1 MAGSSAPLSGA
12 KLSVRVTTTS
22 TGKLLPR
29 VTWRRGCWSGL
40 AVSETPATV
49 RFSGGVEG
57 NPMVT
62 GKLLEVLAPAA
73 SFTVTTMVA
82 GPAAVGVPEIAPAA
96 DMLRPAGSPLA
107 LKVSG
112 AVPPDAAK
120 LAEYAVPTV
129 PMGAEAVVIA
139 SGAGA
144 MVTGEGRLAG
154 AMLVP
159 AASVTL
165 TITVKLPAFVGVPL
179 MAPAAVAVTP
189 SGRPVTVRLYGGTP
203 PDAVRLAE

>member
-22 TGKLLPR
+22 
-29 VTWRRGCWSGL
+29 
-40 AVSETPATV
+40 
-49 RFSGGVEG
+49 
-57 NPMVT
+57 T

-112 AVPPDAAK
+112 AVPHDAAK
-120 LAEYAVPTV
+120 LAEYAAPTV
-129 PMGAEAVVIA
+129 PLGADAVVIA
-139 SGAGA
+139 SGGA
-144 MVTGEGRLAG
+144 MVT
-154 AMLVP
+154 M
-159 AASVTL
+159 
-165 TITVKLPAFVGVPL
+165 
-179 MAPAAVAVTP
+179 
-189 SGRPVTVRLYGGTP
+189 
-203 PDAVRLAE
+203 

>member
-1 MAGSSAPLSGA
+1 MVGSSAPMSGA

-40 AVSETPATV
+40 AVSEMPAILK
-49 RFSGGVEG
+49 FSGGAEG
-57 NPMVT
+57 SPMVT
-62 GKLLEVLAPAA
+62 GKLLEVLAPEA

-82 GPAAVGVPEIAPAA
+82 GPGAVGVPEMAPAA

-107 LKVSG
+107 LKVSA

-120 LAEYAVPTV
+120 LAEYAVPAV
-129 PMGAEAVVIA
+129 PLGAEAGVIA

-144 MVTGEGRLAG
+144 MEIGR
-154 AMLVP
+154 
-159 AASVTL
+159 ASCRERV
-165 TITVKLPAFVGVPL
+165 
-179 MAPAAVAVTP
+179 
-189 SGRPVTVRLYGGTP
+189 
-203 PDAVRLAE
+203 